1 MGGRESRWDSVWQL
15 MACAYSAGLVG
26 WLLACFASWHFVA
39 YGLN

>member
-26 WLLACFASWHFVA
+26 CLLASPV
-39 YGLN
+39 GISSRMV